1 MIQSYRDLVVW
12 QRAMELVEEVYHVV
26 RKLPSE
32 ERYAL
37 SEQMRRAA
45 VSIPSNIAEGYAR
58 LAPKDYSR
66 FLVIARGSAF
76 ELQTQLEIC
85 VRLDY
90 MRDEDINNANRLC
103 EEVSKMLHAILA
115 KL

>member
-1 MIQSYRDLVVW
+1 MGMFYQDLQVWKKAMVLVMEIYR
-12 QRAMELVEEVYHVV
+12 VV
-26 RKLPSE
+26 RYLPKE
-32 ERYAL
+32 EKYAL
-37 SEQMRRAA
+37 GDQMRRAA

>member
-12 QRAMELVEEVYHVV
+12 QRAMELVEEVYWLSK
-26 RKLPSE
+26 KLPSE
-32 ERYAL
+32 ERFVL
-37 SEQMRRAA
+37 SDQMRRAA

-66 FLVIARGSAF
+66 FLVIARGSTF
-76 ELQTQLEIC
+76 ELQTQMEIC
-85 VRLDY
+85 TRLGY
-90 MRDEDINNANRLC
+90 TSDEDIKKANRLC